1 MESLVSFPPL
11 YIVVGGIVLALFSSY
26 YLRESSKLAV
36 GNSTSDSC
44 PDPLALARAYCEQEK
59 LSCSIVEHTG
69 TGVVFHMGRNT
80 LYIAQRAAHARNLF
94 EYGTVLR
101 ELGRAQ
107 SFDWHRGVYKAQN
120 LVGFI
125 LRLASMVAP
134 LLIVICAIAQWR
146 PGLLAGISIYAAGI
160 LYALICLPLE
170 CSVTRR
176 AEAYARRELALEP
189 EAASALSQLT
199 GALALSTVQF
209 PFQPIADLFKS
220 IKPTTHL
227 IHDVDGISAKSKAA
241 SKQKKR

>member
-26 YLRESSKLAV
+26 YLRESSKRAA
-36 GNSTSDSC
+36 DSPVIDAC

-80 LYIAQRAAHARNLF
+80 LYIAQRAAHMRNLF
-94 EYGTVLR
+94 EYGIVLR

-120 LVGFI
+120 LIGFI
-125 LRLASMVAP
+125 LRLASMAAP
-134 LLIVICAIAQWR
+134 LLVVVCAIAQWR
-146 PGLLAGISIYAAGI
+146 PGLLTAIGLYAAGI
-160 LYALICLPLE
+160 IYALVCLPLE

-227 IHDVDGISAKSKAA
+227 MSDVDGISAKNKAA
-241 SKQKKR
+241 PKQKKR